1 MRSLNNEDISACCS
15 IAFLPASPL
24 FLAKWPT
31 NEIEASI
38 YLVSSQ
44 TQALFTTTTCTNSLS
59 PHAPREQKAA
69 SMQLHTLLG
78 RP

>member
-31 NEIEASI
+31 DAIEAAI
-38 YLVSSQ
+38 YLASSQ

-69 SMQLHTLLG
+69 TKQLHPLLAQ
-78 RP
+78 P